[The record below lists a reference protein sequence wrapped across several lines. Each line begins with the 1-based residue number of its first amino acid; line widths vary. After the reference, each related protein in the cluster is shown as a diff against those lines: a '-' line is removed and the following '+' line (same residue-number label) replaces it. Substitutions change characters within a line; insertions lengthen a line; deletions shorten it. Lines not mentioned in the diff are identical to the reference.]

1 MSSYRYCSEC
11 RGDDGPF
18 LICTKCSKKYHPE
31 CVGISSKQLPIQ
43 SYICTFCVQYNDVQH
58 VQPIELTK
66 KLDAIKLMH
75 HYQLANR
82 NEFIQVNK
90 ASFLQFCDNKKLEH
104 ILNIKIPK
112 VPLNINDV
120 DYCNIND
127 TPSYLTNA
135 SLRDY
140 QVDGINKINS
150 WYLRGIGGILADEM
164 GLGKTIQTIMFLAST
179 KHILG
184 VSGPHLVVTPLAVLQ
199 NWSNGNII
207 IIINISIFIII
218 IIIEF
223 FKFAPSLTIKKLH
236 GNNTERRSLFNND
249 DVINGKFDVYLTT
262 YDVLISEEAFFSDS
276 FIWASI
282 TIDEGTKP
290 YTTTSTTT
298 TSTTTTTTT
307 TTTTLHLRVFIF

>member
-1 MSSYRYCSEC
+1 MSNYRYCSEC

-31 CVGISSKQLPIQ
+31 CVGIPSKQLPIQ
-43 SYICTFCVQYNDVQH
+43 SYTCSFCIQYEDVKY

-66 KLDAIKLMH
+66 KLETIKLMH

-90 ASFLQFCDNKKLEH
+90 TSFLQFCDNKKLDH

-112 VPLNINDV
+112 VPLNINDQ
-120 DYCNIND
+120 DYCNLES
-127 TPSYLTNA
+127 TPSFLTNA

-199 NWSNGNII
+199 NWSN
-207 IIINISIFIII
+207 
-218 IIIEF
+218 EF

-236 GNNTERRSLFNND
+236 GNNTERRSLFNNE

-282 TIDEGTKP
+282 TIDEGIITI
-290 YTTTSTTT
+290 TTT
-298 TSTTTTTTT
+298 TYTNYNTFKVIVLKMKIISYV
-307 TTTTLHLRVFIF
+307 LL